1 MNNLWKGASDLRLR
15 PWAWACGVGFCFIV
29 LVLLFT
35 GCGSRPLLSGVD
47 VSPSTISPN
56 ADQVEDVTRIAYRL
70 SRSADLSIYL
80 VDAQGGRHYFRQSQR
95 RSAGKY
101 GVDFGGVV
109 DGRMLPDG
117 EYQLVVEATD
127 EQGHV
132 SQISRPLTLHDA
144 DVVLPELQNFSVY
157 PQTFTPNQDGFD
169 DRVAIS
175 YYLTKPA
182 DVRVFLVDSQGT
194 RYPIAEKEGAAA
206 PGEVGTHVY
215 DYDAGIDQ
223 GATPPPN
230 GIYTVQAEARDL
242 VGNLT
247 VVTGTLTI
255 QEGGVPRVD
264 IVQAAVDF
272 EPKVVPIGQ
281 VLAFTLTVENIG
293 SVPART
299 SGPPPGTLYTS
310 GQNFNT
316 LGYPQSPGAWR
327 IGIDFEDNSS
337 GRPYPYRW
345 ALASDDEL
353 TVINGEK
360 YLMPG
365 QRATVTGYIRIT
377 DKPPRNPPY
386 FWAGL
391 IHEDVRILLDHVDP
405 QQIDIAY

>member
-1 MNNLWKGASDLRLR
+1 MSFKFHWRNDLRLQSPFR
-15 PWAWACGVGFCFIV
+15 IVAVAFGVA
-29 LVLLFT
+29 LVLLVLA
-35 GCGSRPLLSGVD
+35 GCGPRSLLSDVD
-47 VSPSTISPN
+47 VSPTLITPN
-56 ADQVEDVTRIAYRL
+56 ADRSQDVTRITYRL
-70 SRSADLSIYL
+70 TGSADLSIYL
-80 VDAQGGRHYFRQSQR
+80 LDAQGQRHYFRKDQR

-117 EYQLVVEATD
+117 DYQVVVEAVDGNGQVHTA
-127 EQGHV
+127 
-132 SQISRPLTLHDA
+132 SKPLTLRDA
-144 DVVLPELQNFSVY
+144 DTTLPELLNFSVY
-157 PQTFTPNQDGFD
+157 PQVFTPNQDGYD

-182 DVRVFLVDSQGT
+182 EVRVFLVDPEGN
-194 RYPIAEKEGAAA
+194 RYPIAEKEGAVE
-206 PGEVGTHVY
+206 PGEVGTHIY

-223 GATPPPN
+223 LATPPPD
-230 GIYTVQAEARDL
+230 GTYEVRAEARDL
-242 VGNLT
+242 VGNFT
-247 VVTGTLTI
+247 VVTSTLTI
-255 QEGGVPRVD
+255 ADGGVPRVD
-264 IVQAAVDF
+264 IVQAAVEF
-272 EPKVVPIGQ
+272 YPEVVPIGQ
-281 VLAFTLTVENIG
+281 ILAFTLTVENIG

-299 SGPPPGTLYTS
+299 TGPAPGTLYTS
-310 GQNFNT
+310 SQNFNT

-345 ALASDDEL
+345 ALASDDQL
-353 TVINGEK
+353 TVIGDGK

-365 QRATVTGYIRIT
+365 QRATVTGFIRIT

-386 FWAGL
+386 YWAGL